1 MLDVKKL
8 VRRLVYDCFP
18 EFDLDSG
25 ARSWTGMIVCQLNLT
40 SDRVAN
46 LVTLLQGR
54 AHRKL
59 YGTVVVLAPES
70 FEGPKFLSKTV
81 TTTPQLQGL
90 CSTEDLQFGVPLHW
104 PMAPGAWV
112 VAHGCTLLAVYV
124 GNRAQASGPDAGY
137 CQISDEIPLGAQ
149 LQIRVR
155 FES

>member
-1 MLDVKKL
+1 MFDVKKL

-18 EFDLDSG
+18 EFDIDSG
-25 ARSWTGMIVCQLNLT
+25 ARSWPGMIVSQLNLT

-46 LVTLLQGR
+46 LVTLLQGLER
-54 AHRKL
+54 RKL

-81 TTTPQLQGL
+81 TTTPQIQ
-90 CSTEDLQFGVPLHW
+90 DLQFGFSPLHW

-112 VAHGCTLLAVYV
+112 VAHGCTLLDVYV
-124 GNRAQASGPDAGY
+124 GNRSQASGPESSY
-137 CQISDEIPLGAQ
+137 CRITDEIPLGAQ